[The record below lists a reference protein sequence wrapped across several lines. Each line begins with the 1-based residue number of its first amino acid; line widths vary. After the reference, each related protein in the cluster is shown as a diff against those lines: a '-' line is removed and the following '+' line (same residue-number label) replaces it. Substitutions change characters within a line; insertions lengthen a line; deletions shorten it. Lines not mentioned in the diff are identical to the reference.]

1 MRYPFIAFI
10 GFTILTVLTDFVL
23 YKHLNM
29 LYPKKHKTHFTFP
42 TGDFWHYAG
51 TLFFTVAFFIAW
63 LFVVYANS
71 PGDYTI
77 FMGLLMIYLLIY
89 VPKIFYLLV
98 YGLSSFIAAVFDKLK
113 TKKTP
118 KKINDGRYPR
128 ISRNKF
134 LSQVGIVMASAPFV
148 SLMFGVLKGRF
159 AFDITRTRIPLRNLP
174 KDFNGLKIVQISDIH
189 LGSFNS
195 NHNQIEK
202 VIEMINSEKPD
213 IICFTGDLVNNFY
226 EETIGWDTIF
236 NRLEAPLGKFS
247 ILGNHDYGNYSRW
260 KSKEEKAANFE
271 GIKNAH
277 ARFGFKL
284 LKNESVVITHKDEQI
299 ALVGVENWGHPPFP
313 KYGDLNIAEKDV
325 KNIPFK
331 ILLTHDPD
339 HWDAEVLKKKPYS
352 LTLSGHTHG
361 MQFGLRYK
369 KFQWSPA
376 KYKFRRWAGLYQ
388 ANNQY
393 LYVNRGLGYL
403 GMPARVGMPPEITV
417 LELYSQA

>member
-1 MRYPFIAFI
+1 MRYPFVAFI
-10 GFTILTVLTDFVL
+10 GFTIFTFLVDFML
-23 YKHLNM
+23 YKHLNK
-29 LYPKKHKTHFTFP
+29 LYPKKQKTHFTFP
-42 TGDFWHYAG
+42 TGDFWYYAG
-51 TLFFTVAFFIAW
+51 VLFFTVAFFIAW

-77 FMGLLMIYLLIY
+77 FMRLLMLYLLIY
-89 VPKIFYLLV
+89 VPKLFYLLV
-98 YGLSSFIAAVFDKLK
+98 YGLASFVVGIFDKFK
-113 TKKTP
+113 MKKEP
-118 KKINDGRYPR
+118 KKLNEGRYPR
-128 ISRNKF
+128 MSRKKF
-134 LSQVGIVMASAPFV
+134 LSQVGIVMASAPFI

-174 KDFNGLKIVQISDIH
+174 KAFNGLKIVQISDIH

-195 NHNQIEK
+195 NHKQIEK
-202 VIEMINSEKPD
+202 VVEMINGEKPD

-226 EETIGWDTIF
+226 EETIGWDSIF
-236 NRLEAPLGKFS
+236 NRLEAPFGKFS

-260 KSKEEKAANFE
+260 KSPEEKAANFE

-284 LKNESVVITHKDEQI
+284 LKNESVIVTHKDEQI

-313 KYGDLNIAEKDV
+313 KYGDLNVAEKDV
-325 KNIPFK
+325 RNIPFK

-376 KYKFRRWAGLYQ
+376 QYKFRRWAGLYQ